1 MDLVD
6 LAPPRTGRPGRPRTR
21 GDRLPKPPEL
31 AKQVTNWTSVKVCV
45 RGQMIER
52 QLWSRTLCGTRQPA
66 LVLSCSSSLAIPVP
80 LAQAPSVRFGSVRA
94 DGKMSAVGELVGAML
109 PDRALLPPL
118 RRCPP
123 DHPRPAERQAPRRRS
138 GTPPPA

>member
-1 MDLVD
+1 MRPPTVGIRDRGSFFLNGS
-6 LAPPRTGRPGRPRTR
+6 APRHEPT
-21 GDRLPKPPEL
+21 D
-31 AKQVTNWTSVKVCV
+31 QVCV

-118 RRCPP
+118 RRCSP